1 MTKKTKRPARTTA
14 EIHRMIAD
22 QVIKA
27 METSGTA
34 WVQSW
39 STSSGQMPTSM
50 STGRNYQGINLVIL
64 GMARAAG
71 GYGSHEWG
79 TFKQWFKLG
88 GGERDGRIVRKP
100 SKYNVRKD
108 EKATTVILY
117 KPLKITDKVTGDE
130 KTIPMLK
137 TFAVFNADQVD
148 GYETPAIVD
157 AVDHSKLQQPN
168 TLADQL
174 ADRAGCDVRFTDP
187 TSAYYAPLFDFVNMP
202 RATQF
207 KTPVDYAATLL
218 HELTHWTGHKSRLDR
233 KFALTNGSKDYAKE
247 ELVAELGAAMMCGSL
262 GITPA
267 PREDHAKYLSNWMQ
281 RLRDEPKIIF
291 TAAAKASQAA
301 EWIFDAAEVQQSEVA
316 KAA

>member
-1 MTKKTKRPARTTA
+1 MTKATKRPARSTA

-22 QVIKA
+22 QAIKA

-34 WVQSW
+34 WVKSW

-64 GMARAAG
+64 GLARAAG

-79 TFKQWFKLG
+79 TFKQWRSR
-88 GGERDGRIVRKP
+88 EA
-100 SKYNVRKD
+100 NVRKGQ
-108 EKATTVILY
+108 KATTVILY
-117 KPLKITDKVTGDE
+117 KPIQITDKVTGED
-130 KTIPMLK
+130 KTIGMLK
-137 TFAVFNADQVD
+137 TFSVFNADQVD

-157 AVDHSKLQQPN
+157 AVDHTKLAQPN

-174 ADRAGCDVRFTDP
+174 ASRAGCDVRFNDP
-187 TSAYYAPLFDFVNMP
+187 TSAFYAPMFDFVNMP

-207 KTPVDYAATLL
+207 ATPVDYAATLL
-218 HELTHWTGHKSRLDR
+218 HELAHWTGHKSRLDR

-247 ELVAELGAAMMCGSL
+247 ELVAELASAMMCGSL

-267 PREDHAKYLSNWMQ
+267 PREDHAKYLANWMQ
-281 RLRDEPKIIF
+281 RLKDEPKIIF
-291 TAAAKASQAA
+291 SAAAKANQAA
-301 EWIFDAAEVQQSEVA
+301 EWIFDAAEVQQDEVA
-316 KAA
+316 IAA